1 MVNWRIVVLLL
12 CCWQFAAAQ
21 KVVVDQVTAREKLTL
36 NGVTAVGISTDGGFA
51 SAAGDSLVTQ
61 LAVKTYVDDQLS
73 AGTTEQGDGVTILG
87 DGSGGDPFNVDT
99 SLIVTETRL
108 ADSTA
113 ALRAVLVSRS
123 ELLDSLQNVIVSYD
137 AGNGAHVWA
146 VGYGITFSKNA
157 SSGEYTFA
165 IPDTCLILRAVVDG
179 DVADDDGNGE
189 VFAAFNYSGTRTFN
203 QDLAT
208 AWRPRVTV
216 WDSGGSSP
224 SRSSPKNMLP
234 VNVQGISAVGSGNIE
249 ITLQNVSTITPNPV
263 FEFNFL

>member
-1 MVNWRIVVLLL
+1 MANWRIVIVLLF
-12 CCWQFAAAQ
+12 CWQFTAAQ
-21 KVVVDQVTAREKLTL
+21 KVVVDRVTARESLTL
-36 NGVTAVGISTDGGFA
+36 NGQTAVGISTDGGFA
-51 SAAGDSLVTQ
+51 GASDDSLVTQ

-87 DGSGGDPFNVDT
+87 DGSGGDPFRVDT
-99 SLIVTETRL
+99 ALMVTTTTLGDTSAAIRADL
-108 ADSTA
+108 AS
-113 ALRAVLVSRS
+113 RA
-123 ELLDSLQNVIVSYD
+123 ELLDSLQSVIVSYD

-189 VFAAFNYSGTRTFN
+189 VFVAFNYSGTRTFN

-216 WDSGGSSP
+216 WESGGSAP

-234 VNVQGISAVGSGNIE
+234 VNVQGISAVGSGNLE
-249 ITLQNVSTITPNPV
+249 IALQNVSTITPNPV